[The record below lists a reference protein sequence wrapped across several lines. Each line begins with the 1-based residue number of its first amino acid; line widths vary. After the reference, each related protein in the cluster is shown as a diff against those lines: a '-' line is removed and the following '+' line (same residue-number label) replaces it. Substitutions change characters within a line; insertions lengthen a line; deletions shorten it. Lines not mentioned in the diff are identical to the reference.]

1 MRRVSS
7 GQANVDVQ
15 NNLRTQERKLNKVN
29 NQLGSQQRIQSLR
42 DDPIAAGHLVRYQ
55 SYAKRI
61 EQFKHNAETISD
73 QFILSEGYVDHSLQI
88 MHRLRELAVTGAH
101 GVYNKDDLANMAAEV
116 DELLKEIIQ
125 NANALDADGN
135 ALFAGERSKNQAFIV
150 DKGNTTGSDSELI
163 QRVRYNGSIKQ
174 NEVEVDEHA
183 YMSVNRSGNQIFWAE
198 SQQLIAQRDATSY
211 TVLEDAV
218 VSING
223 TDISL
228 KTGDSIHGIIAKI
241 NNSGAPVK
249 ASLDPMSNALMLH
262 TTDSRQLWLEDIDGN
277 AFEDL
282 GLIKDKSQRPPYNL
296 NDSVL
301 SSGGSVFDTVI
312 ALRNAMLNNDSE
324 SIGGKI
330 LGSLDSAIDN
340 LTSSLAELGSKYER
354 ALLNVARS
362 EKSILNVTSQISRE
376 GDLDITTAIT
386 DMKMLDYVKNTTLST
401 AGKLYNST
409 LLNYIR

>member
-1 MRRVSS
+1 
-7 GQANVDVQ
+7 
-15 NNLRTQERKLNKVN
+15 
-29 NQLGSQQRIQSLR
+29 
-42 DDPIAAGHLVRYQ
+42 
-55 SYAKRI
+55 
-61 EQFKHNAETISD
+61 
-73 QFILSEGYVDHSLQI
+73 

-150 DKGNTTGSDSELI
+150 DKGNTTGSDSDLI

-386 DMKMLDYVKNTTLST
+386 DMKMLDYVKNATLST

>member
-1 MRRVSS
+1 
-7 GQANVDVQ
+7 
-15 NNLRTQERKLNKVN
+15 
-29 NQLGSQQRIQSLR
+29 
-42 DDPIAAGHLVRYQ
+42 
-55 SYAKRI
+55 
-61 EQFKHNAETISD
+61 
-73 QFILSEGYVDHSLQI
+73 
-88 MHRLRELAVTGAH
+88 
-101 GVYNKDDLANMAAEV
+101 
-116 DELLKEIIQ
+116 
-125 NANALDADGN
+125 
-135 ALFAGERSKNQAFIV
+135 
-150 DKGNTTGSDSELI
+150 
-163 QRVRYNGSIKQ
+163 
-174 NEVEVDEHA
+174 
-183 YMSVNRSGNQIFWAE
+183 
-198 SQQLIAQRDATSY
+198 
-211 TVLEDAV
+211 
-218 VSING
+218 
-223 TDISL
+223 
-228 KTGDSIHGIIAKI
+228 
-241 NNSGAPVK
+241 
-249 ASLDPMSNALMLH
+249 MSNALMLH
-262 TTDSRQLWLEDIDGN
+262 TTDSRQLWLEDIEGN

-301 SSGGSVFDTVI
+301 SSGGSVFDTLI

-386 DMKMLDYVKNTTLST
+386 DMKMLDYVKNATLST

>member
-1 MRRVSS
+1 MQRISTS
-7 GQANVDVQ
+7 LSNNDVQ
-15 NNLRTQERKLNKVN
+15 NNLRRQEHKLNKVN
-29 NQLGSQQRIQSLR
+29 NQLGTQQKLQSLR

-61 EQFKHNAETISD
+61 EQFRHNAETLSD
-73 QFILSEGYVDHSLQI
+73 QFIMSESYVDNSLQI
-88 MHRLRELAVTGAH
+88 MHRVRELAVTGAH
-101 GVYNKDDLANMAAEV
+101 GIYNKEDLAHMASEV
-116 DELLKEIIQ
+116 DELLKELVQ
-125 NANALDADGN
+125 NANAIDADGN
-135 ALFAGERSKNQAFIV
+135 ALFAGERSKNQAFLI

-174 NEVEVDEHA
+174 NEVEVDEHS
-183 YMSVNRSGNQIFWAE
+183 YMAVNRNGNQVFWAE
-198 SQQLIAQRDATSY
+198 SQQLIAQRDASAFTL
-211 TVLEDAV
+211 LEDAKI
-218 VSING
+218 SING

-228 KTGDSIHGIIAKI
+228 KTGDTIHAIISKI

-249 ASLDPMSNALMLH
+249 ASLDPMAHSLMLN
-262 TTDSRQLWLEDIDGN
+262 TTDSRQIWLEDISGN
-277 AFEDL
+277 TLESL
-282 GLIKDKSQRPPYNL
+282 GLIKDSSQRPPYNL

-301 SSGGSVFDTVI
+301 SSGGSIFDTVI

-330 LGSLDSAIDN
+330 LGSLDQAVNN
-340 LTSSLAELGSKYER
+340 LTSSLTEFGAKYER
-354 ALLNVARS
+354 ALSNIARAENTS
-362 EKSILNVTSQISRE
+362 LNVTSQISRE

-386 DMKMLDYVKNTTLST
+386 DMKMLEYVRNATLST